1 MSSSE
6 WKKCKLRDLTIK
18 ITKGTTP
25 TTIGHKFVETGVNYI
40 KAESIL
46 LDGRIDPSKFGF
58 ISLQTHEK
66 LSRSQLEENDILF
79 SMAGM
84 VLGKSAV
91 VKKDFLPAN
100 TNQALAIIRLKQE
113 IVDPQFI
120 SYFMKQESFFNYV
133 NYSTGQSAQPNINLE
148 EIGDLEINLPPL
160 STQKWITG
168 ILSSLDEKTELN
180 RQTNAS
186 LEAIAQAIFKEWF
199 VDFNFPGATGEMVES
214 ELGLIP
220 KGWRVGRLGELI
232 EISNETVKPMNSPE
246 LLFSHYSIPSY
257 DDGLNPIIEAG
268 SAILSNKYL
277 VKEKSILVSKLNP
290 RIPRIWAINQVE
302 NENSICSTE
311 FQVFLPIKHFY
322 YSFSYFYLIQQ
333 STIDTMVSKATGT
346 SSSHQRINPNDI
358 LGLDVIIPNDELIID
373 FENNIRE
380 YFKYL
385 EHNLNENLLLAKTRD
400 SLLPKLMIGE
410 IEL

>member
-1 MSSSE
+1 MSFSE
-6 WKKCKLRDLTIK
+6 WREYSIDDIAISYDKKRIPLSSRQRELKKGVYPYYGASGIIDYIDDFLFDGEFVLISEDGENLKTRQTPIAFKVNGQFWVNNHAHIYKGIEPFLNDWIVYYFKKLDVFPYITGAVQPKLNQENLKLIK
-18 ITKGTTP
+18 IKIP
-25 TTIGHKFVETGVNYI
+25 DFSEAKKIV
-40 KAESIL
+40 SIL
-46 LDGRIDPSKFGF
+46 
-58 ISLQTHEK
+58 
-66 LSRSQLEENDILF
+66 
-79 SMAGM
+79 
-84 VLGKSAV
+84 
-91 VKKDFLPAN
+91 
-100 TNQALAIIRLKQE
+100 
-113 IVDPQFI
+113 
-120 SYFMKQESFFNYV
+120 
-133 NYSTGQSAQPNINLE
+133 ST
-148 EIGDLEINLPPL
+148 
-160 STQKWITG
+160 
-168 ILSSLDEKTELN
+168 LDEKIELN
-180 RQTNAS
+180 RQTNTT

-358 LGLDVIIPNDELIID
+358 LE
-373 FENNIRE
+373 
-380 YFKYL
+380 
-385 EHNLNENLLLAKTRD
+385 
-400 SLLPKLMIGE
+400 IGRAHV
-410 IEL
+410 

>member
-1 MSSSE
+1 MSFSE
-6 WKKCKLRDLTIK
+6 WREYSIDDIAISYDKKRIPLSSRQRELKKGVYPYYGASGIIDYIDDFLFDGEFVLISEDGENLKTRQTPIAFKVNGQFWVNNHAHIYKGIEPFLNDWIVYYFKKLDVFPYITGAVQPKLNQENLKLIK
-18 ITKGTTP
+18 IKIP
-25 TTIGHKFVETGVNYI
+25 DFSEAKKIV
-40 KAESIL
+40 SIL
-46 LDGRIDPSKFGF
+46 
-58 ISLQTHEK
+58 
-66 LSRSQLEENDILF
+66 
-79 SMAGM
+79 
-84 VLGKSAV
+84 
-91 VKKDFLPAN
+91 
-100 TNQALAIIRLKQE
+100 
-113 IVDPQFI
+113 
-120 SYFMKQESFFNYV
+120 
-133 NYSTGQSAQPNINLE
+133 ST
-148 EIGDLEINLPPL
+148 
-160 STQKWITG
+160 
-168 ILSSLDEKTELN
+168 LDEKIELN
-180 RQTNAS
+180 RQTNTT